1 MVERRDVR
9 TTALITGGADRI
21 GKAIA
26 LCCADLGYDIALH
39 YSQSAEKADAT
50 RAEILSKQVECRLY
64 RADFNNLSE
73 AAALVG
79 DVSQAAELSVLVN
92 NASLFFESSLP
103 DSSYADFERLFNV
116 NFKAPYVLIKEF
128 ARRVGKGVII
138 NILDTEIVRNETR
151 YFDYLLTKKSL
162 SELTRMAAF
171 HLAPG
176 IRVNA
181 IAPGLILPP
190 AGKGMDFLWKRAEEI
205 PLKRVGS
212 TQGITR
218 AVKFLIESD
227 FVTGQTIFVD
237 GGEAL

>member
-1 MVERRDVR
+1 LRP
-9 TTALITGGADRI
+9 TALITGGADRI

-26 LCCADLGYDIALH
+26 LCCADLGFDIALH
-39 YSQSAEKADAT
+39 YSQSAEKAEAT
-50 RAEILSKQVECRLY
+50 RSEILSKQVECRLY
-64 RADFNNLSE
+64 RADFNDPSE
-73 AAALVG
+73 TAALADEVFRASG
-79 DVSQAAELSVLVN
+79 LSVLVN

-103 DSSYADFERLFNV
+103 GSALGDFERLFNV
-116 NFKAPYVLIKEF
+116 NFRAPYVLIKEF
-128 ARRVGKGVII
+128 AKRAGEGVII
-138 NILDTEIVRNETR
+138 NILDTEIVRNETK

-181 IAPGLILPP
+181 VAPGLILPP
-190 AGKGMDFLWKRAEEI
+190 AGEGMDFMRRRAEEI
-205 PLKRVGS
+205 PLKRFGS

-218 AVKFLIESD
+218 AVKFLIESE